1 MKQFID
7 GLWLQQGLSDNTL
20 KSYTNDLKSF
30 ALWVKQCSKDVFSIE
45 EEELESYVRV
55 RREAGLSA
63 NSIARLLACL
73 RNFYSWLLKHKYIEH
88 DPTIFLSN
96 PRTTRKIPTC
106 ISEEQVTSLLAAP
119 DCSTELGMRDKAMLE
134 LLYASGLRVSELI
147 NLELSDMNLQQ
158 GVIKIFGKGNRQ
170 RMLPIG
176 EIAEDEITKYLEGAR
191 TGLLNGKQC
200 DKVFVSMRGTG
211 MTRQTFWY
219 RIKYYAAI
227 VNLDNLSPHGLRH
240 AFATHILNN
249 GADLVIVKEL
259 LGHKSISTTQIYTHV
274 AKARLQ
280 EIYQQHHPRA

>member
-1 MKQFID
+1 
-7 GLWLQQGLSDNTL
+7 
-20 KSYTNDLKSF
+20 
-30 ALWVKQCSKDVFSIE
+30 
-45 EEELESYVRV
+45 
-55 RREAGLSA
+55 
-63 NSIARLLACL
+63 
-73 RNFYSWLLKHKYIEH
+73 
-88 DPTIFLSN
+88 
-96 PRTTRKIPTC
+96 
-106 ISEEQVTSLLAAP
+106 
-119 DCSTELGMRDKAMLE
+119 
-134 LLYASGLRVSELI
+134 
-147 NLELSDMNLQQ
+147 
-158 GVIKIFGKGNRQ
+158 
-170 RMLPIG
+170 MLPIG